1 MRTIVRLIACAGIAL
16 TAAGCDPVTER
27 RYFTEGAGV
36 DFYTADRASQ
46 VELLQQY
53 IKFVCDQAGSD
64 CGGNWAVFVQ
74 AGMND
79 IDQRCDGFLTWLDAR
94 RRDKEPI
101 LAELS
106 ALNTTAHTI
115 MAISGA
121 SPKSLDIVT
130 AAFGLATATYN
141 NWNSRLMIAVN
152 QSTVQ
157 EVVYTSQG
165 KFREKIKTFPI
176 NDQPTAIYLLRNY
189 LRLCMPTTIE
199 AAVNISTTLVQREA
213 PQEAQQNLVVATVT
227 PGRPTVIHD
236 VNAPLKRFEP
246 PPPPPGR
253 ITLGPFEAKMSQKD
267 MKRALDILGC
277 SGTDLGPAG
286 SPARKTLAKFL
297 TDNSKPPSDRVTNDV
312 FFNLR
317 DLKADG
323 KQGTCSG

>member
-1 MRTIVRLIACAGIAL
+1 MRFFALWVACVGIAM
-16 TAAGCDPVTER
+16 TAAGCDPVAER

-53 IKFVCDQAGSD
+53 IKFVCDQAGPD
-64 CGGNWAVFVQ
+64 CGGNWTVFVQ

-141 NWNSRLMIAVN
+141 NWNSRLLIAIN

-157 EVVYTSQG
+157 DVVYSSQG
-165 KFREKIKTFPI
+165 QYRDKIKNFPI

-199 AAVNISTTLVQREA
+199 ANINTSSTLVQSGNATSATHSTVVKSVTATPTNSASCQLR
-213 PQEAQQNLVVATVT
+213 PRQNWRPYQQIHS
-227 PGRPTVIHD
+227 PGWR
-236 VNAPLKRFEP
+236 
-246 PPPPPGR
+246 
-253 ITLGPFEAKMSQKD
+253 S
-267 MKRALDILGC
+267 
-277 SGTDLGPAG
+277 
-286 SPARKTLAKFL
+286 
-297 TDNSKPPSDRVTNDV
+297 
-312 FFNLR
+312 
-317 DLKADG
+317 
-323 KQGTCSG
+323 